1 MYVTLI
7 TFFLWKLY
15 ETGTF
20 SVRRKGVGPPGRGS
34 MYKTLLSS
42 PPPPPGYLFH
52 LLTSE
57 PWPQFFKSWIVLST
71 GFITIQLITQLV
83 SLIHIQQT

>member
-1 MYVTLI
+1 MYVTVI
-7 TFFLWKLY
+7 TFLLWKLY

-20 SVRRKGVGPPGRGS
+20 SVRRKGVGPPGRVS

-42 PPPPPGYLFH
+42 PSPPPRATCFTY
-52 LLTSE
+52 E
-57 PWPQFFKSWIVLST
+57 PWPQLFKSWIALST

-83 SLIHIQQT
+83 SLIHIH